1 MAICTKCGAQIDDNA
16 AFCPVCGNQ
25 ENAQQAQYQQ
35 PQYQQP
41 QYQQPQYQQPQY
53 QQPQYQYQ
61 QPYPY
66 DPNLSTAKTLGI
78 IALVAFFINIPI
90 VPIICGGIG
99 LSKANASLQ
108 MNPYFPEMKTAKTL
122 NLVGLI
128 LGIVQVIG
136 WIFIFT
142 LFFVGAFASM
152 Y

>member
-66 DPNLSTAKTLGI
+66 GQNPEDTGNAGWGVLG
-78 IALVAFFINIPI
+78 FF
-90 VPIICGGIG
+90 
-99 LSKANASLQ
+99 
-108 MNPYFPEMKTAKTL
+108 FP
-122 NLVGLI
+122 LVGLI
-128 LGIVQVIG
+128 LFLVWKDTRPNDSKMAGKGALIRVIVGTALVVIYFVVVFLILGIG
-136 WIFIFT
+136 T
-142 LFFVGAFASM
+142 AS
-152 Y
+152 YYY

>member
-53 QQPQYQYQ
+53 QYQYQ

-66 DPNLSTAKTLGI
+66 QQTDPNLSTAKTLGI
-78 IALVAFFINIPI
+78 IALVTFFLSIPI

-108 MNPYFPEMKTAKTL
+108 MNPYFQEMKTAKTL

-136 WIFIFT
+136 FIVIYVIFA
-142 LFFVGAFASM
+142 GALVSM